1 MINRQK
7 ALRATT
13 IKVHLWGAT
22 QYDPPS
28 SRSFLKEASDEY
40 DKITIAEEAILRK
53 KNVEEFNEKLKKG
66 EVTGLAGAYSLPRS
80 RAYKAERE
88 KMKADIVNKRIET
101 LKMELTEAIKKCKK
115 VDNLPACKTD
125 IEKMLN
131 FVLQILG
138 VKPRDI
144 TLMVTEDLFYQVVK
158 QVPIEG
164 KEKKAGHQYYL

>member
-1 MINRQK
+1 
-7 ALRATT
+7 
-13 IKVHLWGAT
+13 
-22 QYDPPS
+22 
-28 SRSFLKEASDEY
+28 
-40 DKITIAEEAILRK
+40 
-53 KNVEEFNEKLKKG
+53 
-66 EVTGLAGAYSLPRS
+66 
-80 RAYKAERE
+80 
-88 KMKADIVNKRIET
+88 
-101 LKMELTEAIKKCKK
+101 MELTEAIKKCKK